1 MVNVPLFAPTVVGA
15 NVTGIVVDEA
25 AASVVVPGAPTAN
38 WPASMP
44 VIVNGV
50 VSVSVNAPLFVIVT
64 GAIATLP
71 ALVAA
76 NASVAGDAVS
86 AGPDPLVTTI
96 SVSMRGR
103 IW

>member
-1 MVNVPLFAPTVVGA
+1 
-15 NVTGIVVDEA
+15 
-25 AASVVVPGAPTAN
+25 
-38 WPASMP
+38 MP

-50 VSVSVNAPLFVIVT
+50 VSVSDNAPLFVIVT

-76 NASVAGDAVS
+76 NASVAGDAVR
-86 AGPDPLVTTI
+86 AGPDPLVTTM